1 MLLDEMSL
9 AWSNLLSSSREQK
22 LQFTRFCSRH
32 LRQCFEVSQF
42 IQSVSFLICN
52 AMKWFNRIYNLLSR
66 QIRDMDKCVVKRGE
80 NVSDAENFIAFT
92 HLRSELNL
100 DLFGLLL
107 LSLTRCHFAVKF
119 QKFEAEMVLST
130 PQKHTKGSSSAE
142 TEARQKLYSVMM
154 CF

>member
-1 MLLDEMSL
+1 
-9 AWSNLLSSSREQK
+9 
-22 LQFTRFCSRH
+22 
-32 LRQCFEVSQF
+32 
-42 IQSVSFLICN
+42 
-52 AMKWFNRIYNLLSR
+52 
-66 QIRDMDKCVVKRGE
+66 MDKCVVKRGE

-142 TEARQKLYSVMM
+142 TEAKQKAVQCHDVFLTQIFSKNAKN
-154 CF
+154 FKFL